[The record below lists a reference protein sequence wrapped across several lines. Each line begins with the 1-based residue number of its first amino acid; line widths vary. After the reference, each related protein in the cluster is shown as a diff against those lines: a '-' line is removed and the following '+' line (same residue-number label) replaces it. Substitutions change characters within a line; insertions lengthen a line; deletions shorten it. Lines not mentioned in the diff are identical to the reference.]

1 MIEHSPTIAEL
12 CKGLHGAQGVLTGV
26 FKGKVNPAFKSK
38 YANLEAV
45 LDTIRPGLQAN
56 GLVVTQAPGRIVD
69 GALEVTTM
77 LIHVSGEW
85 WRATTH
91 VPLVKRDPQGMGSAT
106 TYGLRY
112 SLMAALGVPP
122 SEDDDGVRAGNDT
135 RGSTQAKP
143 APAANISACGPTEAD
158 RAKASGWI
166 AEVNECQSR
175 NDLSALFRTPE
186 WDAAKADMTPEA
198 QKLVQDAL
206 ARHPQYQ
213 ARAAA

>member
-1 MIEHSPTIAEL
+1 MIEHSPTIAEI

-26 FKGKVNPAFKSK
+26 FKGKTNPAFKSK
-38 YANLEAV
+38 YADLETV

-69 GALEVTTM
+69 GCLEVSTM
-77 LIHVSGEW
+77 LIHTSGEW

-122 SEDDDGVRAGNDT
+122 SNDDDGERAMPS
-135 RGSTQAKP
+135 RQIERPAGSTNGHRAD
-143 APAANISACGPTEAD
+143 AAD
-158 RAKASGWI
+158 RSAAEPTASQRMAREMSAKLWKVSGEAAVKTVTDDPSFRQMFKALEAGD
-166 AEVNECQSR
+166 AEQVGNLIRER
-175 NDLSALFRTPE
+175 
-186 WDAAKADMTPEA
+186 
-198 QKLVQDAL
+198 
-206 ARHPQYQ
+206 
-213 ARAAA
+213 RAI